1 MPVINN
7 FGDVAT
13 QGNTQVVGNVTI
25 QGTGTSSW
33 SSATSAV
40 TLAGTLAVSGTTTTT
55 GVILPLNDGISGI
68 GGPARRYNNV
78 FTANANIY
86 STANIATA
94 NVSNLNVFSLATF
107 VGPIT
112 VQDTTRLIGA
122 TTVTGT
128 IAPTASGVSGLGGP
142 SAYFANA
149 FLQVA
154 NVGTTAPVLSLNV
167 LGNVFV
173 SNTLNVTNI
182 LAVSANL
189 TFLNLASWMNISSLN
204 VFTGANVTTLT
215 VSGLSN
221 LQQANIVSSNLQT
234 MNIQYA
240 NVATINVW
248 NGANVT
254 TLTVS
259 GLSNLQ
265 NANIVSSNLQTTNI
279 QYANVATINVT
290 NAANITTLT
299 VSGLSNLFNANIVSS
314 NLQTTNIQYAN
325 VATINVTNAA
335 KITTLTVSGLSNLFN
350 ANIVSSNLQSANI
363 QYSNVATI
371 NVWNGAN
378 VTTLTV
384 SGLSNLFN
392 ANIVS
397 SNLQTT
403 NIQYANV
410 ATINVTNAAN
420 ITTLTVSGLSNLFNA
435 NIVSS
440 NLQTTNIQY
449 ANVAT
454 INVTNAANITTLTVS
469 GLSNLFNANIVS
481 SNLQTTNIQY
491 ANVATI
497 NVWNGANVTTLTV
510 SSFANV
516 NSANIVGIVNSTLNV
531 STQANL
537 QYANMISANV
547 VGTMNVNGLLSAR
560 FLTGNGS
567 ALMNLHASNISNGVL
582 NFNATNGL
590 GANGIAI
597 SGILGGNG
605 QILASTGGVGAGVQW
620 IGPAT
625 GIWSNVVP
633 SITPPPYPIYY
644 SIGNVGVGN
653 TLWTSFGTGFNTY
666 PGAPLDVYG
675 GSGTFSNVSDAPYYG
690 TIRIQNNPG
699 THAAPGGLEFKC
711 GTSGVPGPGGGT
723 GHRLVASELTIGS
736 GVAPLIWQVRSGTW
750 NWSNALSVMCGSAYS
765 GYVGIGTMSPLYP
778 LHVYQTS
785 NTSLASITAQFSNAN
800 QAAYLYLSNTSGTST
815 TLYLNGPN
823 NSSDGPANS
832 ATLRND
838 AGDLRL
844 AGRSTQPI
852 IYLIASSN
860 SIGIGTQTAVAN
872 SNLTVWGG
880 ATISTGFP
888 AVISGD
894 TFIGRGNAGS
904 LYAGD
909 PGAGQLILT
918 GTTNT
923 NKRLA
928 FMYDTSNNISLIQS
942 MTNGTGANPL
952 ILNAAGGNVGIGVTG
967 PKQKLD
973 VAGYAHV
980 GSTSSDTSRITMGPA
995 PSSTNL
1001 DYCSLI
1007 ESVSTVASN
1016 YASTLKFYT
1025 HGTGTTAADPT
1036 LAMTINSSQNVG
1048 IGTSPL
1054 QRVHIYSGNS
1064 GNPTTGAGTGTD
1076 PSASFRLQMTSIG
1089 LDIGV
1094 YGAGT
1099 TWIQNRQ
1106 PGTSFSTT
1114 YPITFQP
1121 IGGFFGIG
1129 TIPGDLLHILGTSN
1143 PSIRI
1148 DAGAGGTSDPRLH
1161 FYSGTA
1167 FRGRVAYSYGGGYMY
1182 FQNDTQDRMRFY
1194 NGASGL
1200 VTLQQDGAGNVSIGT
1215 TGNLG
1220 KLHIY
1225 EATGVAAGATSGTL
1239 VLDHG
1244 NSGGSSSICFPSR
1257 INYGSDYGYIQ
1268 FNDNRGSGESANM
1281 IIGIQNDADD
1291 HISLMPSGFV
1301 GIKTTTPGYTLDVS
1315 GDIRSTG
1322 IMVANGQINQMN
1334 RLRSYSSTYGA
1345 SYGAAAIEVREY
1357 NLENAVGSGD
1367 MNRAPRIGFHWAGV
1381 VASSIAMESS
1391 GRIGIWNNPGSSYE
1405 AFASGTYYCSGYVGI
1420 GMGASYR
1427 LDCCGRGYLFQ
1438 SQQSGYGWNRFT
1450 GLEADT
1456 VRAQFVLN
1464 SAYSDLIISSS
1475 EYNGNHGS
1483 TISFTANSPANNDY
1497 RKFVINQNGF
1507 TGDASGTGGY
1517 GDRLSFDWRDAAY
1530 PNPHSYV
1537 DPGAATMTL
1546 YGRGKSVGI
1555 NNVRTPGYNLHVNGT
1570 GYFSSQCYVGDWFRV
1585 YGNGGIYWE
1594 THGGGWNMSDTTWMR
1609 VYGGK
1614 AIYATNTIAT
1624 TGDVIAYY
1632 SDMRLKKNIVPI
1644 DDALEKL
1651 MGLSTFTYEANEV
1664 AESLGY
1670 KTGERNTGFSAQEVK
1685 AILPEVIRLAPCDI
1699 GETNEVTK
1707 VTESKTG
1714 ENYMTLLYDK
1724 MLPFVVKAL
1733 QEESTARRELQTRV
1747 EALEKLLVKE

>member
-189 TFLNLASWMNISSLN
+189 TYLNLASWMNISSLN

-221 LQQANIVSSNLQT
+221 LQNANLVSSNLQT
-234 MNIQYA
+234 VNIQYA

-259 GLSNLQ
+259 GLSNLF

-299 VSGLSNLFNANIVSS
+299 VSGLSNLQNANIFSA
-314 NLQTTNIQYAN
+314 NATTANITSANIAFMNVTTAAN
-325 VATINVTNAA
+325 VAN
-335 KITTLTVSGLSNLFN
+335 LTVTAYMNSFSS
-350 ANIVSSNLQSANI
+350 NIVTGNLQSANI
-363 QYSNVATI
+363 QYANVATI

-516 NSANIVGIVNSTLNV
+516 NLANIVGLVNSTLNV

-560 FLTGNGS
+560 YLTGNGS

-699 THAAPGGLEFKC
+699 THSAPGGLEFKC

-750 NWSNALSVMCGSAYS
+750 NWSNALAIMCGSAYS
-765 GYVGIGTMSPLYP
+765 GYVGIGTMSPLYQM
-778 LHVYQTS
+778 HVYQNS
-785 NTSLASITAQFSNAN
+785 NTSVASITAQFSNAN

-844 AGRSTQPI
+844 AGQGTKPF
-852 IYLIASSN
+852 IYLLASSN
-860 SIGIGTQTAVAN
+860 SVGIGTTTMVAN
-872 SNLTVWGG
+872 ANLTVWGG

-888 AVISGD
+888 AVIAGD

-918 GTTNT
+918 GATNT

-942 MTNGTGANPL
+942 MTNGSGANPL
-952 ILNAAGGNVGIGVTG
+952 MLNGAGGNVGVGKTSASYA
-967 PKQKLD
+967 LD
-973 VAGYAHV
+973 VNGYIRTNSLALV
-980 GSTSSDTSRITMGPA
+980 GYKNIVNRRCVWGTGAATGSR
-995 PSSTNL
+995 
-1001 DYCSLI
+1001 YCSTT
-1007 ESVSTVASN
+1007 SATDVS
-1016 YASTLKFYT
+1016 F
-1025 HGTGTTAADPT
+1025 D
-1036 LAMTINSSQNVG
+1036 
-1048 IGTSPL
+1048 
-1054 QRVHIYSGNS
+1054 
-1064 GNPTTGAGTGTD
+1064 
-1076 PSASFRLQMTSIG
+1076 
-1089 LDIGV
+1089 
-1094 YGAGT
+1094 
-1099 TWIQNRQ
+1099 
-1106 PGTSFSTT
+1106 
-1114 YPITFQP
+1114 
-1121 IGGFFGIG
+1121 
-1129 TIPGDLLHILGTSN
+1129 
-1143 PSIRI
+1143 
-1148 DAGAGGTSDPRLH
+1148 
-1161 FYSGTA
+1161 
-1167 FRGRVAYSYGGGYMY
+1167 
-1182 FQNDTQDRMRFY
+1182 
-1194 NGASGL
+1194 
-1200 VTLQQDGAGNVSIGT
+1200 
-1215 TGNLG
+1215 
-1220 KLHIY
+1220 
-1225 EATGVAAGATSGTL
+1225 
-1239 VLDHG
+1239 
-1244 NSGGSSSICFPSR
+1244 
-1257 INYGSDYGYIQ
+1257 IQ
-1268 FNDNRGSGESANM
+1268 FIYG
-1281 IIGIQNDADD
+1281 
-1291 HISLMPSGFV
+1291 PV
-1301 GIKTTTPGYTLDVS
+1301 G
-1315 GDIRSTG
+1315 
-1322 IMVANGQINQMN
+1322 
-1334 RLRSYSSTYGA
+1334 YGA
-1345 SYGAAAIEVREY
+1345 SQY
-1357 NLENAVGSGD
+1357 AVGTGATRYFQIYAIWGD
-1367 MNRAPRIGFHWAGV
+1367 NLQIGNWFIDLVPA
-1381 VASSIAMESS
+1381 
-1391 GRIGIWNNPGSSYE
+1391 
-1405 AFASGTYYCSGYVGI
+1405 ASG
-1420 GMGASYR
+1420 
-1427 LDCCGRGYLFQ
+1427 
-1438 SQQSGYGWNRFT
+1438 
-1450 GLEADT
+1450 
-1456 VRAQFVLN
+1456 
-1464 SAYSDLIISSS
+1464 
-1475 EYNGNHGS
+1475 S
-1483 TISFTANSPANNDY
+1483 TMSFTMPST
-1497 RKFVINQNGF
+1497 F
-1507 TGDASGTGGY
+1507 GDPLIQRDGY
-1517 GDRLSFDWRDAAY
+1517 S
-1530 PNPHSYV
+1530 
-1537 DPGAATMTL
+1537 
-1546 YGRGKSVGI
+1546 
-1555 NNVRTPGYNLHVNGT
+1555 
-1570 GYFSSQCYVGDWFRV
+1570 
-1585 YGNGGIYWE
+1585 
-1594 THGGGWNMSDTTWMR
+1594 
-1609 VYGGK
+1609 
-1614 AIYATNTIAT
+1614 TNTIADPGAGFNFHGNVKVRMNT
-1624 TGDVIAYY
+1624 TGKATGGGTLSPVNV
-1632 SDMRLKKNIVPI
+1632 NISYIEIVTI
-1644 DDALEKL
+1644 DQ
-1651 MGLSTFTYEANEV
+1651 Y
-1664 AESLGY
+1664 
-1670 KTGERNTGFSAQEVK
+1670 
-1685 AILPEVIRLAPCDI
+1685 
-1699 GETNEVTK
+1699 
-1707 VTESKTG
+1707 
-1714 ENYMTLLYDK
+1714 
-1724 MLPFVVKAL
+1724 
-1733 QEESTARRELQTRV
+1733 
-1747 EALEKLLVKE
+1747 

>member
-1 MPVINN
+1 
-7 FGDVAT
+7 
-13 QGNTQVVGNVTI
+13 
-25 QGTGTSSW
+25 
-33 SSATSAV
+33 V

-167 LGNVFV
+167 VGNVFV

-189 TFLNLASWMNISSLN
+189 TYLNLASWMNISSLN

-335 KITTLTVSGLSNLFN
+335 NITTLTVSGLSNLFN
-350 ANIVSSNLQSANI
+350 ANIVSSNLQTMNI
-363 QYSNVATI
+363 QYANVATI

-516 NSANIVGIVNSTLNV
+516 NLANIVGIVHSTLNV

-560 FLTGNGS
+560 YLTGNGS

-597 SGILGGNG
+597 TGSLGGNG

-625 GIWSNVVP
+625 GIWSNVAP
-633 SITPPPYPIYY
+633 SINPPPYPIYY
-644 SIGNVGVGN
+644 GIGNVGIGN

-675 GSGTFSNVSDAPYYG
+675 GFGTFSNVSDAPYYG
-690 TIRIQNNPG
+690 TIRIQNNPA

-723 GHRLVASELTIGS
+723 GHRLVASELTLGS
-736 GVAPLIWQVRSGTW
+736 GIAPLIWQIRSGTW
-750 NWSNALSVMCGSAYS
+750 NWSNALAVMCGSAYS
-765 GYVGIGTMSPLYP
+765 GYVGIGTMSPLYQM
-778 LHVYQTS
+778 HVYQNS
-785 NTSLASITAQFSNAN
+785 NTAVSSITAQFSNAN
-800 QAAYLYLSNTSGTST
+800 QAAYLYLSNTSGTAT

-823 NSSDGPANS
+823 NSSDGPVNS

-844 AGRSTQPI
+844 AARINSPY
-852 IYLIASSN
+852 IYLQTSTTFVGINTSTPATLLHAVGPGATLRLQSN
-860 SIGIGTQTAVAN
+860 SSADTTMELYDSGGTKR
-872 SNLTVWGG
+872 SNW
-880 ATISTGFP
+880 A
-888 AVISGD
+888 
-894 TFIGRGNAGS
+894 
-904 LYAGD
+904 Y
-909 PGAGQLILT
+909 
-918 GTTNT
+918 
-923 NKRLA
+923 
-928 FMYDTSNNISLIQS
+928 
-942 MTNGTGANPL
+942 
-952 ILNAAGGNVGIGVTG
+952 
-967 PKQKLD
+967 
-973 VAGYAHV
+973 
-980 GSTSSDTSRITMGPA
+980 
-995 PSSTNL
+995 
-1001 DYCSLI
+1001 
-1007 ESVSTVASN
+1007 SVS
-1016 YASTLKFYT
+1016 
-1025 HGTGTTAADPT
+1025 GT
-1036 LAMTINSSQNVG
+1036 
-1048 IGTSPL
+1048 
-1054 QRVHIYSGNS
+1054 Y
-1064 GNPTTGAGTGTD
+1064 
-1076 PSASFRLQMTSIG
+1076 
-1089 LDIGV
+1089 V
-1094 YGAGT
+1094 Y
-1099 TWIQNRQ
+1099 N
-1106 PGTSFSTT
+1106 
-1114 YPITFQP
+1114 
-1121 IGGFFGIG
+1121 
-1129 TIPGDLLHILGTSN
+1129 
-1143 PSIRI
+1143 
-1148 DAGAGGTSDPRLH
+1148 
-1161 FYSGTA
+1161 
-1167 FRGRVAYSYGGGYMY
+1167 
-1182 FQNDTQDRMRFY
+1182 QNDTQDKMRFY
-1194 NGASGL
+1194 NGAGGNVS
-1200 VTLQQDGAGNVSIGT
+1200 LQPVAGNVGVGT
-1215 TGNLG
+1215 TTSPQRL
-1220 KLHIY
+1220 LH
-1225 EATGVAAGATSGTL
+1225 VLGATNGTGPCLIDYNAAAPTDTALL
-1239 VLDHG
+1239 VRTSAAAATTFYLATLQT
-1244 NSGGSSSICFPSR
+1244 SGGSSTRYSVRGDGYVFSTYGFQATNNTNGGAAFLILTNTDAGNAAYPYTQWQSDTGSAYIFKNSSTRTVDGGVKTCTFRNDDGDLRLSAKVDSPSIYLQNSSGNVGIRTVTPLANLQITGAANAGSSGYGHLLVDYANSTSSGGAITIRNSAGGVGAFSTLLFEVDGTTSCVSSTTPAGFAQGNGALYCQNTAANSAAKMGIIQWNGSAEVETFTILPSGNVG
-1257 INYGSDYGYIQ
+1257 IGTVTPNNKLQVYGGDLSGALFGPNATWGSYLYVGSGSSVIVSGKAQVIATNGNLHLDSGVGQQLILQGYNSGFANAGGGIQTYGTLTVAGAITTTGQVSQ
-1268 FNDNRGSGESANM
+1268 FNR
-1281 IIGIQNDADD
+1281 
-1291 HISLMPSGFV
+1291 
-1301 GIKTTTPGYTLDVS
+1301 IKP
-1315 GDIRSTG
+1315 
-1322 IMVANGQINQMN
+1322 
-1334 RLRSYSSTYGA
+1334 YSSTYGA
-1345 SYGAAAIEVREY
+1345 SYSVAAIEVREY
-1357 NLENAVGSGD
+1357 NLENATGAGD
-1367 MNRAPRIGFHWAGV
+1367 MARAPRIGFHWGGV

-1391 GRIGIWNNPGSSYE
+1391 GRIGIWDNPGTSYA
-1405 AFASGTYYCSGYVGI
+1405 AFASSTYYCSGNVGI

-1427 LDCCGRGYLFQ
+1427 LDVCGRGYLFQ

-1464 SAYSDLIISSS
+1464 SSYSDLVISSS

-1517 GDRLSFDWRDAAY
+1517 GDRLSFDWRDGAY
-1530 PNPHSYV
+1530 ANPHSYV

-1570 GYFSSQCYVGDWFRV
+1570 GYFSTECYVGSWFRV
-1585 YGNGGIYWE
+1585 YGGGGIYWE
-1594 THGGGWNMSDTTWMR
+1594 SYGGGWNMSDTTWMR

-1644 DDALEKL
+1644 EDALEKL
-1651 MGLSTFTYEANEV
+1651 MGLSTFTYEANDV

>member
-40 TLAGTLAVSGTTTTT
+40 TLAGTLAVTGTTTTT
-55 GVILPLNDGISGI
+55 GVILPLNDGVSGI

-86 STANIATA
+86 STANIASA

-167 LGNVFV
+167 VGNVFV
-173 SNTLNVTNI
+173 SNTINVTN
-182 LAVSANL
+182 LLGVSTNMSFMNVL
-189 TFLNLASWMNISSLN
+189 SFMNI
-204 VFTGANVTTLT
+204 
-215 VSGLSN
+215 
-221 LQQANIVSSNLQT
+221 
-234 MNIQYA
+234 
-240 NVATINVW
+240 ATINVF
-248 NGANVT
+248 T
-254 TLTVS
+254 
-259 GLSNLQ
+259 
-265 NANIVSSNLQTTNI
+265 
-279 QYANVATINVT
+279 
-290 NAANITTLT
+290 
-299 VSGLSNLFNANIVSS
+299 
-314 NLQTTNIQYAN
+314 
-325 VATINVTNAA
+325 
-335 KITTLTVSGLSNLFN
+335 
-350 ANIVSSNLQSANI
+350 
-363 QYSNVATI
+363 
-371 NVWNGAN
+371 GAN

-469 GLSNLFNANIVS
+469 GLSNLFRANIVSSNLQTMNIQYANVATINVWNGANVTTLTVSGLSNLFNANIMSSNLQTTNIQYANVATINVTNAANITTLTVSGLSNLFNANIVSSNLQTTNIQYANVATINVTNAANITTLTVSGFSNLFNANIVS

-516 NSANIVGIVNSTLNV
+516 NLANIVGLVNSTLNV

-597 SGILGGNG
+597 TGSYGGNG

-625 GIWSNVVP
+625 GIWSNVAP
-633 SITPPPYPIYY
+633 SINPPPYPIYY
-644 SIGNVGVGN
+644 GIGNVGIGN

-666 PGAPLDVYG
+666 PGTPLDVYG
-675 GSGTFSNVSDAPYYG
+675 GFGTFSNVSDAPFYG

-723 GHRLVASELTIGS
+723 GHRLVASELTLGT

-750 NWSNALSVMCGSAYS
+750 NWSNVLAVMCGSAYS
-765 GYVGIGTMSPLYP
+765 GYVGIGTMSPLYQM
-778 LHVYQTS
+778 HVYQNS
-785 NTSLASITAQFSNAN
+785 NTSVASITAQFSNAN
-800 QAAYLYLSNTSGTST
+800 QSAYLYLSNTSGTST

-823 NSSDGPANS
+823 NSSDGIANS

-844 AGRSTQPI
+844 AARLTQPY
-852 IYLIASSN
+852 IYL
-860 SIGIGTQTAVAN
+860 QT
-872 SNLTVWGG
+872 
-880 ATISTGFP
+880 ST
-888 AVISGD
+888 S
-894 TFIGRGNAGS
+894 
-904 LYAGD
+904 
-909 PGAGQLILT
+909 
-918 GTTNT
+918 
-923 NKRLA
+923 
-928 FMYDTSNNISLIQS
+928 
-942 MTNGTGANPL
+942 
-952 ILNAAGGNVGIGVTG
+952 NVGINTTIAR
-967 PKQKLD
+967 QALD
-973 VAGYAHV
+973 VAGYARI
-980 GSTSSDTSRITMGPA
+980 GSGGSDIARLILGRA
-995 PSSTNL
+995 PGTTNF
-1001 DYCSLI
+1001 DYASMI
-1007 ESVSTVASN
+1007 ESVSTLASN
-1016 YASTLKFYT
+1016 YQSTLRFYT
-1025 HGTGTTAADPT
+1025 HGTATTGADPT
-1036 LAMTINSSQNVG
+1036 LAMTIDPTQRVGIGIAPSYKFHVDNGANSGINAVVQASTITAGNTTSIILGKALSTNNSGTFLWNHVGDGLATNYLGLGYWGGDNKLCVAASGNVG
-1048 IGTSPL
+1048 IGTTNPL
-1054 QRVHIYSGNS
+1054 QVLHIYSGTS
-1064 GNPTTGAGTGTD
+1064 GNPTAGAGTGSD
-1076 PSASFRLQMTSIG
+1076 PNASFRLQMVTIS

-1094 YGAGT
+1094 YSGGT

-1106 PGTSFSTT
+1106 PGTSLGTT
-1114 YPITFQP
+1114 FPITFQP
-1121 IGGFFGIG
+1121 IGGNVGIG
-1129 TIPGDLLHILGTSN
+1129 APSPGDLLHVLGTSN

-1161 FYSGTA
+1161 FYSGTT
-1167 FRGRVAYSYGGGYMY
+1167 FRGRVAYSYGGSYMY
-1182 FQNDTQDRMRFY
+1182 YQNDTQDVMRHY
-1194 NGASGL
+1194 NGATGA
-1200 VTLQQDGAGNVSIGT
+1200 VVLQPIAGNVGIGIT
-1215 TGNLG
+1215 NPGY
-1220 KLHIY
+1220 KL
-1225 EATGVAAGATSGTL
+1225 EVSGTCNVSGDTRVAGQFTINNNNPTVTFQDTDGMTGYWHCNANL
-1239 VLDHG
+1239 MYLLRGGVNAAYGSWAQVNGQWPVYWDLS
-1244 NSGGSSSICFPSR
+1244 NNNANFGGS
-1257 INYGSDYGYIQ
+1257 INMIGNGTRIQ
-1268 FNDNRGSGESANM
+1268 FNSTSTWSGDAGASFGKLEYHAERWYINAGSNSDRIVQFRRAGS
-1281 IIGIQNDADD
+1281 
-1291 HISLMPSGFV
+1291 
-1301 GIKTTTPGYTLDVS
+1301 DVS
-1315 GDIRSTG
+1315 YVDNGGSYIGTG
-1322 IMVANGQINQMN
+1322 GTFSSLVQVN
-1334 RLRSYSSTYGA
+1334 RLRPYSTTYGTSYSQ
-1345 SYGAAAIEVREY
+1345 AAIEVREY
-1357 NLENAVGSGD
+1357 NFEGAGGYEMS
-1367 MNRAPRIGFHWAGV
+1367 RSPRIGFHWGGV
-1381 VASSIAMESS
+1381 VASSIAIETS
-1391 GRIGIWNNPGSSYE
+1391 GRIIITNNPGNAYE
-1405 AFASGTYYCSGYVGI
+1405 RFASGTYYNSGSIGI
-1420 GMGASYR
+1420 RMDPSYA
-1427 LDCCGRGYLFQ
+1427 LDCAGSQAYLMQ
-1438 SQQSGYGWNRFT
+1438 SAQSGYGWNRFT
-1450 GLEADT
+1450 GYPNET
-1456 VRAQFVLN
+1456 TRSQVVLQ
-1464 SAYSDLIISSS
+1464 SLYSDLIVCSS
-1475 EYNGNHGS
+1475 EYNGTHGP
-1483 TISFTANSPANNDY
+1483 TISFTTNSPSNNDY
-1497 RKFVINQNGF
+1497 RKFVINVGNWG
-1507 TGDASGTGGY
+1507 GYGTGGY
-1517 GDRLSFDWRDAAY
+1517 GDRMSFGWKDGAY
-1530 PNPHSYV
+1530 PNPH
-1537 DPGAATMTL
+1537 TMVTPDDSVMCL
-1546 YGRGKSVGI
+1546 WGRNKAVGI
-1555 NNVRTPGYNLHVNGT
+1555 NNVGSPGYNLHVNGN
-1570 GYFSSQCYVGDWFRV
+1570 GYFSTQCYVGDWFRV
-1585 YGNGGIYWE
+1585 YGSGGLYWE
-1594 THGGGWNMSDTTWMR
+1594 SHGGGWQMTDSTWIR
-1609 VYGGK
+1609 AYNSK
-1614 AIYATNTIAT
+1614 AIYCENTIAC
-1624 TGDVIAYY
+1624 TGDIIAYY

-1670 KTGERNTGFSAQEVK
+1670 KPHERNLGFSAQEVK
-1685 AILPEVIRLAPCDI
+1685 KILPEVIRRAPCDI
-1699 GETNEVTK
+1699 GETNDVTG
-1707 VTESKTG
+1707 VTASKTG
-1714 ENYMTLLYDK
+1714 EDYMTLLYDR